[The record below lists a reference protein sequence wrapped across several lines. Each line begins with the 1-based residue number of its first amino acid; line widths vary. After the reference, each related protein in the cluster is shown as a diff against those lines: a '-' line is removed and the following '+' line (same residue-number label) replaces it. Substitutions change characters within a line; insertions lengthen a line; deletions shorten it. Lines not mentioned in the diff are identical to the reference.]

1 MSLFPI
7 LSRSNPHHSA
17 DQLNNNAMRGTALTV
32 GVVGLAFV
40 LLAMVMVIWGSS
52 DLSSPSVGVLM
63 RVAGILLAVSLVLPK
78 ARKPSLITVVVAG
91 VGLVLVLTRP
101 GLIWVA
107 LFGWV
112 VWVAFNRQS
121 TDDKD

>member
-1 MSLFPI
+1 
-7 LSRSNPHHSA
+7 
-17 DQLNNNAMRGTALTV
+17 MRGTALTV

-40 LLAMVMVIWGSS
+40 LLAMVMMIWGSS
-52 DLSSPSVGVLM
+52 DLSSPSVGVLI